1 MYYRKYAM
9 GKIIL
14 TDRTKGF
21 ISIIIVMLI
30 WGSSFSITKTVVM
43 EVRPFVFASLRHL
56 MACAVLLPF
65 YLRRRQK
72 IKQQLPYKK
81 LVLMGMA
88 GITIYY
94 GFFNFAMLYI
104 PASSGALIEGLIPVA
119 IAIPATIILKEHLP
133 AKSIVGI
140 ILCVTGVI
148 LVGFVGAP
156 KGAPHVLLGSGL
168 MLLAVCCWSAYTLLS
183 RSIKETDTL
192 IATSVSTF
200 IGTGLLLPVAAVDV
214 YYHGMPEISLRAW
227 ACMAYLAVFASALA
241 YFLYNRALESL
252 PAAQVG
258 NFLNLN
264 PVIGAVI
271 AMIFLKDTFTGWQM
285 AGGVLV
291 LSGIWLSSKRVS
303 QKQ

>member
-1 MYYRKYAM
+1 M
-9 GKIIL
+9 
-14 TDRTKGF
+14 
-21 ISIIIVMLI
+21 
-30 WGSSFSITKTVVM
+30 
-43 EVRPFVFASLRHL
+43 
-56 MACAVLLPF
+56 
-65 YLRRRQK
+65 
-72 IKQQLPYKK
+72 
-81 LVLMGMA
+81 
-88 GITIYY
+88 
-94 GFFNFAMLYI
+94 
-104 PASSGALIEGLIPVA
+104 
-119 IAIPATIILKEHLP
+119 
-133 AKSIVGI
+133 
-140 ILCVTGVI
+140 
-148 LVGFVGAP
+148 GFVGVP
-156 KGAPHVLLGSGL
+156 KGSPHVLLGSLL

-192 IATSVSTF
+192 LATSVSTF
-200 IGTGLLLPVAAVDV
+200 IGSALLMPIGAIDM

>member
-1 MYYRKYAM
+1 M
-9 GKIIL
+9 GKIAL

-30 WGSSFSITKTVVM
+30 WGSSFAITKTVVM

-65 YLRRRQK
+65 YLLRRK
-72 IKQQLPYKK
+72 KVKQSLPYKK
-81 LVLMGMA
+81 LVLMGMV
-88 GITIYY
+88 GVTIYY

-119 IAIPATIILKEHLP
+119 IAVPAAIILKEHLAP
-133 AKSIVGI
+133 KSIVGI
-140 ILCVTGVI
+140 MLCVTGVI
-148 LVGFVGAP
+148 LVGFVGTP
-156 KGAPHVLLGSGL
+156 KGSPHVLLGSVL
-168 MLLAVCCWSAYTLLS
+168 MVLAVCCWSTYTLLS

-192 IATSVSTF
+192 LATSVSTF
-200 IGTGLLLPVAAVDV
+200 IGSALLMPVGAIDV

-227 ACMAYLAVFASALA
+227 ACMAYLAVMASALA

-258 NFLNLN
+258 NFMNLN

-271 AMIFLKDTFTGWQM
+271 AVIFLKDTFTAWQL

-291 LSGIWLSSKRVS
+291 LMGIWLSSKRVR